1 VTRNKFLARS
11 AESPYNLAM
20 ASVVETAP
28 LVLNVGVVLTAA
40 ATMGFAARKLGLP
53 SVIGYLATGLLV
65 SPFTPGFVA
74 DNNQLALL
82 ADIGVVLLLFEVGIE
97 LDLKRISREYRALLW
112 GVPTQMGI
120 GMLIGTPIFLWMGI
134 PIFGALLLS
143 LSIAMSSSVVI
154 VNITRSPRRTTDTQ
168 TEEALLGW
176 SLVQDIVGVAA
187 AAIILTLFGSS
198 NSSIFVAVGGLV
210 LFGAV
215 AFVASRI
222 LPIVLRAVRWDKDF
236 FLIYS
241 VAFGLVL
248 ASLGTVVFDI
258 PMALAGFVAGLAI
271 NNSRD
276 SEEVRKAILP
286 FRDLF
291 AVLFFVVIGTL
302 IQPSLFTNSWRFALL
317 ILGLMILLK
326 TLPTMG
332 LARISR
338 LKVKPIRLGIG
349 VSQIGEFSF
358 VLGSLAYAEKIISV
372 YQYTGLL
379 MAVVLSIMASTIL
392 VRRAPKRA

>member
-1 VTRNKFLARS
+1 
-11 AESPYNLAM
+11 M
-20 ASVVETAP
+20 ASIVETAP
-28 LVLNVGVVLTAA
+28 LVLNVGVVLAAA

-53 SVIGYLATGLLV
+53 SVIGYLVTGLLV
-65 SPFTPGFVA
+65 SPFTPGFVV

-120 GMLIGTPIFLWMGI
+120 GMLVGTPIFLWMGVT
-134 PIFGALLLS
+134 IFGALLLS

-176 SLVQDIVGVAA
+176 SLIQDIVGVAA

-241 VAFGLVL
+241 VSFGLVL

-302 IQPSLFTNSWRFALL
+302 IQPSLLTNSWRFALL

-332 LARISR
+332 IARISS
-338 LKVKPIRLGIG
+338 LKVKPVRLGIG

-358 VLGSLAYAEKIISV
+358 VLGSLAYAEKVISV

>member
-1 VTRNKFLARS
+1 
-11 AESPYNLAM
+11 M

-53 SVIGYLATGLLV
+53 SVIGYLVTGLLV

-154 VNITRSPRRTTDTQ
+154 VNITRSPRRTTDTH

-338 LKVKPIRLGIG
+338 LKVKPVRLGIG

-358 VLGSLAYAEKIISV
+358 VLGSLAYAEKVISV

>member
-1 VTRNKFLARS
+1 
-11 AESPYNLAM
+11 M
-20 ASVVETAP
+20 ASIVETAP

-53 SVIGYLATGLLV
+53 SVIGYLLTGLLV

-97 LDLKRISREYRALLW
+97 LDLKKITREQKGLLW
-112 GVPTQMGI
+112 GVPTQMALG
-120 GMLIGTPIFLWMGI
+120 LAAGTPVFLWLGI

-154 VNITRSPRRTTDTQ
+154 VNITRSPRRATDTQ
-168 TEEALLGW
+168 TEESLLSW
-176 SLVQDIVGVAA
+176 SLLQDIFGVAA
-187 AAIILTLFGSS
+187 AAIILTLFGAGDKT
-198 NSSIFVAVGGLV
+198 IAQAIGGLIG
-210 LFGAV
+210 FGLLAI
-215 AFVASRI
+215 AASKI
-222 LPIVLRAVRWDKDF
+222 LPIVLRAVRWDSDF

-241 VAFGLVL
+241 VSFGLVL
-248 ASLGTVVFDI
+248 AALGTVVFGI

-271 NNSRD
+271 NQSRD
-276 SEEVRKAILP
+276 TEDVRKAVLP

-302 IQPSLFTNSWRFALL
+302 IEPSQLGKAWPFAALVL
-317 ILGLMILLK
+317 AMLVILK
-326 TLPTMG
+326 TVPTV
-332 LARISR
+332 LIARIGR
-338 LKVKPIRLGIG
+338 LKAKPYHLGVG

-358 VLGSLAYAEKIISV
+358 VLGSLAYSQGAITRP
-372 YQYTGLL
+372 QFTGLL
-379 MAVVLSIMASTIL
+379 LAVVLSIMSSTIL
-392 VRRAPKRA
+392 VRKRSTKAI

>member
-1 VTRNKFLARS
+1 
-11 AESPYNLAM
+11 M

-53 SVIGYLATGLLV
+53 SVIGYLVTGLIV

-74 DNNQLALL
+74 ENNQLALL

-120 GMLIGTPIFLWMGI
+120 GMLVGTPIFLWMGI
-134 PIFGALLLS
+134 PIYGALLLS

-154 VNITRSPRRTTDTQ
+154 VNITRSPRRVTDTQ

-176 SLVQDIVGVAA
+176 SLIQDIVGVAA

-198 NSSIFVAVGGLV
+198 NASVFVAVGGLV

-241 VAFGLVL
+241 VSFGLVL

-302 IQPSLFTNSWRFALL
+302 IQPALLSNSWRFALL
-317 ILGLMILLK
+317 ILGLMILVK

-332 LARISR
+332 LARISS
-338 LKVKPIRLGIG
+338 LKVKPMRLGIG

-358 VLGSLAYAEKIISV
+358 VLGSLAYSQEAVSV

-392 VRRAPKRA
+392 VRRAPKRARI

>member
-1 VTRNKFLARS
+1 
-11 AESPYNLAM
+11 M
-20 ASVVETAP
+20 ASIVETAP

-53 SVIGYLATGLLV
+53 SVIGYLVTGLLV

-97 LDLKRISREYRALLW
+97 LDLRKITREQKGLLW
-112 GVPTQMGI
+112 GVPAQMGF
-120 GMLIGTPIFLWMGI
+120 GLLVGTPIFLWLGI
-134 PIFGALLLS
+134 PIFGALLMS

-154 VNITRSPRRTTDTQ
+154 VNITRSPRRATDTP

-176 SLVQDIVGVAA
+176 SLMQDVVGVALA
-187 AAIILTLFGSS
+187 AVILALFGSGE
-198 NSSIFVAVGGLV
+198 SSLLTAIGGL
-210 LFGAV
+210 LGFGIIAIG
-215 AFVASRI
+215 ASRI
-222 LPIVLRAVRWDKDF
+222 LPRVLRAVRWEKDL

-241 VAFGLVL
+241 VSFGLVL
-248 ASLGTVVFDI
+248 AALGTVVFGI

-271 NNSRD
+271 NQSRD
-276 SEEVRKAILP
+276 TEEVRKVILP

-302 IQPSLFTNSWRFALL
+302 IAPQELAAAWPFALL
-317 ILGLMILLK
+317 VLALMILLK
-326 TLPTMG
+326 TLPT
-332 LARISR
+332 LALAKIAKMNVR
-338 LKVKPIRLGIG
+338 PTQLGVG

-358 VLGSLAYAEKIISV
+358 VLGSLAFAEDVITRS
-372 YQYTGLL
+372 QFTGLL
-379 MAVVLSIMASTIL
+379 VAVVLSITASTIL
-392 VRRAPKRA
+392 IRRPIKHA

>member
-1 VTRNKFLARS
+1 
-11 AESPYNLAM
+11 M
-20 ASVVETAP
+20 ASIVETAP

-40 ATMGFAARKLGLP
+40 ATMGFVARKLGLP
-53 SVIGYLATGLLV
+53 SVIGYLVTGLIV

-74 DNNQLALL
+74 ENNQLALL

-112 GVPTQMGI
+112 GVPTQMVI
-120 GMLIGTPIFLWMGI
+120 GMVVGTPIFLWLGI
-134 PIFGALLLS
+134 PIYGALLLS

-154 VNITRSPRRTTDTQ
+154 VNITRSPRRVTDTQ

-176 SLVQDIVGVAA
+176 SLIQDIVGVAA

-198 NSSIFVAVGGLV
+198 NSSVFVAVGGLV

-332 LARISR
+332 LARISS
-338 LKVKPIRLGIG
+338 LKVKPMRLGIG

-358 VLGSLAYAEKIISV
+358 VLGSLAYSQEAISV

>member
-1 VTRNKFLARS
+1 
-11 AESPYNLAM
+11 M
-20 ASVVETAP
+20 ASIVDTAP

-97 LDLKRISREYRALLW
+97 LDLRKISREQKGLLW
-112 GVPTQMGI
+112 GVPAQMGF
-120 GMLIGTPIFLWMGI
+120 GLLVGTPIFLWLGI
-134 PIFGALLLS
+134 PIFGALLMS

-154 VNITRSPRRTTDTQ
+154 VNITRSPRRATDAS
-168 TEEALLGW
+168 TEQALLGW
-176 SLVQDIVGVAA
+176 SLVQDVVGVAA
-187 AAIILTLFGSS
+187 AAIILALFGSGE
-198 NSSIFVAVGGLV
+198 SSLLVAIGGL
-210 LFGAV
+210 LGFGAI
-215 AFVASRI
+215 AIAASRV
-222 LPIVLRAVRWDKDF
+222 LPRVLRAVRWEKDL

-241 VAFGLVL
+241 VSFGLVL
-248 ASLGTVVFDI
+248 AALGTVVFGI

-271 NNSRD
+271 NQSRD
-276 SEEVRKAILP
+276 TEDVRKAILP

-302 IQPSLFTNSWRFALL
+302 IEPKELVAAWPFALL
-317 ILGLMILLK
+317 VLVLMIFLK
-326 TLPTMG
+326 TFPTMA
-332 LARISR
+332 LAKIAKLNVR
-338 LKVKPIRLGIG
+338 PTQLGVG

-358 VLGSLAYAEKIISV
+358 VLGSLAFAQELITRS
-372 YQYTGLL
+372 QFTGLL
-379 MAVVLSIMASTIL
+379 VAVVLSITASTIL
-392 VRRAPKRA
+392 IRRPVKQA

>member
-1 VTRNKFLARS
+1 
-11 AESPYNLAM
+11 M
-20 ASVVETAP
+20 ASIVETAP

-53 SVIGYLATGLLV
+53 SVIGYLVTGLLV

-97 LDLKRISREYRALLW
+97 LDLRKLTREQKGLLW
-112 GVPTQMGI
+112 GVPAQMGF
-120 GMLIGTPIFLWMGI
+120 GLLVGTPIFLWLGI
-134 PIFGALLLS
+134 PIFGALLMS

-154 VNITRSPRRTTDTQ
+154 VNITRSPRRATDTP

-176 SLVQDIVGVAA
+176 SLMQDVVGVAMA
-187 AAIILTLFGSS
+187 AVIL
-198 NSSIFVAVGGLV
+198 A
-210 LFGAV
+210 LFGAGESSLLI
-215 AFVASRI
+215 AIGGLLGFGIIAIGASRI
-222 LPIVLRAVRWDKDF
+222 LPRVLRAVRWEKDL

-241 VAFGLVL
+241 VSFGLVL
-248 ASLGTVVFDI
+248 AALGTVVFGI

-271 NNSRD
+271 NQSRD
-276 SEEVRKAILP
+276 TEEVRKVILP

-302 IQPSLFTNSWRFALL
+302 IAPQELAAAWPFALL
-317 ILGLMILLK
+317 VLTLMILLK
-326 TLPTMG
+326 TLPT
-332 LARISR
+332 LALAKIAKMNVR
-338 LKVKPIRLGIG
+338 PTQLGVG

-358 VLGSLAYAEKIISV
+358 VLGSLAFAEDVITRS
-372 YQYTGLL
+372 QFTGLL
-379 MAVVLSIMASTIL
+379 VAVVLSITASTIL
-392 VRRAPKRA
+392 IRRPIKHA

>member
-1 VTRNKFLARS
+1 
-11 AESPYNLAM
+11 M
-20 ASVVETAP
+20 ASIVDTAP

-97 LDLKRISREYRALLW
+97 LDLRKISREQKGLLW
-112 GVPTQMGI
+112 GVPAQMGF
-120 GMLIGTPIFLWMGI
+120 GLLVGTPIFLWLGI
-134 PIFGALLLS
+134 PIFGALLMS

-154 VNITRSPRRTTDTQ
+154 VNITRSPRRATDAS
-168 TEEALLGW
+168 TEQALLGW
-176 SLVQDIVGVAA
+176 SLVQDVVGVAA
-187 AAIILTLFGSS
+187 AAIILALFGSGE
-198 NSSIFVAVGGLV
+198 SSLLVAIGGL
-210 LFGAV
+210 LGFGAI
-215 AFVASRI
+215 AIAASRV
-222 LPIVLRAVRWDKDF
+222 LPRVLRAVRWEKDL

-241 VAFGLVL
+241 VSFGLVL
-248 ASLGTVVFDI
+248 AALGTVVFGI

-271 NNSRD
+271 NQSRD
-276 SEEVRKAILP
+276 TEDVRKAILP

-302 IQPSLFTNSWRFALL
+302 IEPKELVSAWPFALL
-317 ILGLMILLK
+317 VLVLMIFLK
-326 TLPTMG
+326 TLPTMA
-332 LARISR
+332 LAKIAKMNVS
-338 LKVKPIRLGIG
+338 PTQLGVG

-358 VLGSLAYAEKIISV
+358 VLGSLAFAQELITRS
-372 YQYTGLL
+372 QFTGLL
-379 MAVVLSIMASTIL
+379 VAVVLSITASTIL
-392 VRRAPKRA
+392 IRRPIKQA